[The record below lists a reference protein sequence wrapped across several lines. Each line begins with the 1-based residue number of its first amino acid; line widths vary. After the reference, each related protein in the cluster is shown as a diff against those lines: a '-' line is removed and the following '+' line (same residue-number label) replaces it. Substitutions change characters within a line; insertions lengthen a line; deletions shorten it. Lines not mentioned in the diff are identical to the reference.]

1 MIYGSPHSYR
11 GLVAGRSLSHSP
23 LAANEV
29 VVRVRAIAVNPI
41 DAMPGFLYRVIVYRV
56 IVRVQHMVS
65 AIPDSLP
72 FQQAG
77 VLPLALS
84 TAATGMFQQ
93 DHLGLAMPSAD
104 PVDRSDTVLVLGA
117 STSAAM

>member
-11 GLVAGRSLSHSP
+11 GLVAARSLSHSP
-23 LAANEV
+23 PAANEV

-41 DAMPGFLYRVIVYRV
+41 DAMPGFLYRV

-117 STSAAM
+117 SSSAAM